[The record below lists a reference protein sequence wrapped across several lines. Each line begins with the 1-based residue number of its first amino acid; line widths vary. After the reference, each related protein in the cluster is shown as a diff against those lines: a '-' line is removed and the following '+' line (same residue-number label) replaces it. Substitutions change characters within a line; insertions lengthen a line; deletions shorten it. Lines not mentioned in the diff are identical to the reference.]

1 MEISWL
7 GHSCVRIRSNGVT
20 LITDPYDTSLGLSMG
35 RQTADIVTVSNQHPN
50 HANHAAIGGN
60 PRVLQS
66 PGEYEIASFYITGMG
81 TDRNGDDGEAG
92 TNTVFVLETEG
103 VTLCHL
109 GDLNHPLT
117 ARQIEELSQPE
128 VLFVPAGG
136 VCTIGPDQVAELV
149 NRVAPKIVV
158 PMHYRDGKSKVE
170 IQPLDPFLNDMG
182 VTEPSRSSK
191 INVTATN
198 LPKELRV
205 EVLEQVS

>member
-1 MEISWL
+1 
-7 GHSCVRIRSNGVT
+7 
-20 LITDPYDTSLGLSMG
+20 MG
-35 RQTADIVTVSNQHPN
+35 RQTADIVTVSHQHPN
-50 HANHAAIGGN
+50 HANYAAIGGN

-66 PGEYEIASFYITGMG
+66 PGEYEIASFYITGRG
-81 TDRNGDDGEAG
+81 TDRKGDDGEAG

-136 VCTIGPDQVAELV
+136 VCTIGTDQVAELV

-158 PMHYRDGKSKVE
+158 PMHYRGGKSNVE

-182 VTEPSRSSK
+182 VTEPSQSSK
-191 INVTATN
+191 INVTATS
-198 LPKELRV
+198 LPRELRV